1 MSRRGGFGTGHYAG
15 YRRPVSH
22 YDTDS
27 SRSLT
32 RPNPGLRD
40 QQDVIDNLQ
49 LQLNVANAEIQNR
62 GRPDNT
68 VNNLA
73 SMMEDLRLNINPPV
87 VKTEVKPQPRPLDLM
102 PIEHMKGLAEIEEQS
117 LNAMRYQIEEAERRD
132 SPAEAVKQA
141 LEGLRAIYMKG

>member
-1 MSRRGGFGTGHYAG
+1 MVLATT
-15 YRRPVSH
+15 P
-22 YDTDS
+22 DTE
-27 SRSLT
+27 
-32 RPNPGLRD
+32 D
-40 QQDVIDNLQ
+40 QYHTMIPTQAEASQDQTQVQ
-49 LQLNVANAEIQNR
+49 EI
-62 GRPDNT
+62 
-68 VNNLA
+68 LA
-73 SMMEDLRLNINPPV
+73 SMMEDLRLNTNPPV